1 MRRAAI
7 TIAAFATAGDA
18 ARADG
23 FFYQQSYGVSSARGD
38 DAGVIGE
45 SLALRIAL
53 GWRWGAFQLGPTFS
67 GHLAWYRDDALF
79 DFVGGV
85 PEEGDSDLE
94 VAGID
99 ARYNGRLFRTISIYV
114 RGGPRWAN
122 GTEGVLDGASGF
134 GVGAGTGVAI
144 TGKVRALGF
153 VFVPLFFSNKGPMVT
168 ATLFVDNNV
177 DWYRLRGG
185 TSSMDV
191 SLPIVSTSIGFGAG
205 SFF

>member
-1 MRRAAI
+1 MRLAAVPLL
-7 TIAAFATAGDA
+7 AAASVTAA
-18 ARADG
+18 HADG
-23 FFYQQSYGVSSARGD
+23 FYYQQSYGISSARGD

-53 GWRWGAFQLGPTFS
+53 GWRWGTFQLGPTFA

-85 PEEGDSDLE
+85 PEQGDSDME
-94 VAGID
+94 VVGID
-99 ARYNGRLFRTISIYV
+99 GRYNARVFRNVSIYV

-134 GVGAGTGVAI
+134 GVGAATGVAL

-153 VFVPLFFSNKGPMVT
+153 VFVPMFFAKKGPLIN
-168 ATLFVDNNV
+168 ATLFIDQNV
-177 DWYRLRGG
+177 EWYRLRGG
-185 TSSMDV
+185 PSSMDV
-191 SLPIVSTSIGFGAG
+191 SLPMVGTSIGFGAG